1 MPRILGKVR
10 KMKKIN
16 KIILFLFLI
25 TIIQLFSSQYFKTIK
40 ITGKSAYKQFFLTE
54 DIYENSKNNL
64 GDIRIIDKN
73 GKEIPYVIES
83 GKEQEKHSEKIVAR
97 AKIDEVLTKKDKMEF
112 IIKFNSDSSL
122 KDIIGN
128 RLALISSK
136 NFYSEYTLLG
146 SNNGTDWEQI
156 TSGEIYKTPDKSNLT
171 IEFSEKRYEFY
182 KVVTPLDKGNI
193 FSEAILKLS
202 NSEARKLKTVETK
215 LDYKVEQEGKN
226 TILKIKSKF
235 LPLKNIVLDVN
246 DEFQRNYT
254 VRSGDNFYAEGVISK
269 VGEKS
274 NLMIN
279 LENVPKLSEIIVE
292 IRNGDNSPLKIKRVT
307 GNYVPDRI
315 VFRATEGEDYKIT
328 FGDESLDKPEYDIAE
343 FVDSIK
349 ERDEVFVGKLE
360 KADGK
365 KVSKPRD
372 YTVYYNVFIGVVVVI
387 LIGFMVNKINK
398 NKNRRGE

>member
-1 MPRILGKVR
+1 
-10 KMKKIN
+10 MKKIS
-16 KIILFLFLI
+16 KLILFLFVF
-25 TIIQLFSSQYFKTIK
+25 TIVQLFSYQYFKTIK
-40 ITGKSAYKQFFLTE
+40 ITGKSVYKQFFLTE

-64 GDIRIIDKN
+64 GDIRIIDN
-73 GKEIPYVIES
+73 AGKEVPYVIET
-83 GKEQEKHSEKIVAR
+83 GKDQEKHSEKIVAR

-112 IIKFNSDSSL
+112 IVKFNSDSSL
-122 KDIIGN
+122 KGIIGN
-128 RLALISSK
+128 RLVLISSK

-146 SNNGTDWEQI
+146 SNNSTDWEQI

-182 KVVTPLDKGNI
+182 KIVTPLDKGNI

-202 NSEARKLKTVETK
+202 SNEAEKLKTVGTK

-235 LPLKNIVLDVN
+235 LPLKNIVLDVE

-254 VRSGDNFYAEGVISK
+254 VRSGDNFYVEGIISK

-274 NLMIN
+274 NLVVN

-292 IRNGDNSPLKIKRVT
+292 IKNGDNSPLKINRVT

-328 FGDESLDKPEYDIAE
+328 FGDENLNKPEYDIAE
-343 FVDSIK
+343 FADSIK
-349 ERDEVFVGKLE
+349 ERNEVLVGKLE
-360 KADGK
+360 KSEGNNI
-365 KVSKPRD
+365 SKSKD

-398 NKNRRGE
+398 NKK